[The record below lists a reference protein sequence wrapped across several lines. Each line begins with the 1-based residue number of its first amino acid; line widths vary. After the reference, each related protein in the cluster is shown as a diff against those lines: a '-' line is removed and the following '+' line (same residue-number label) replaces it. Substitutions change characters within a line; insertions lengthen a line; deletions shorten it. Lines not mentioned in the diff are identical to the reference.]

1 MHTTS
6 IKARLAVLMAAFALL
21 GSLTAAA
28 APMTGG
34 LPILGDNVAH
44 AGTNDDSI

>member
-1 MHTTS
+1 MLTTS
-6 IKARLAVLMAAFALL
+6 IKSRLAVLMAAFALL

-28 APMTGG
+28 PITGD
-34 LPILGDNVAH
+34 LPLFGDNVAH